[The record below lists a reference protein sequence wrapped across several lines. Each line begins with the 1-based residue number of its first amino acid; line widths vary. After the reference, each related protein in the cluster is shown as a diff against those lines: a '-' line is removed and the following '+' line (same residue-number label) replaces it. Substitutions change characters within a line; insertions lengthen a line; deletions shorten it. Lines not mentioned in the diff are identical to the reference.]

1 MPAISIVIPCY
12 NAEATILATLESLL
26 RQSFADW
33 EAICI
38 DDGSTDATMTLVR
51 SAAWQDPRIR
61 LVVNLGKGP
70 SVARNAGVLRHAT
83 APLVA
88 FCDADDLWHPEKL
101 AQVVA
106 AFDDETTEAVY
117 GQIEFFRQ
125 APGDGRVRSTVPEG
139 PLTIPML
146 LGENPV
152 CTMSN
157 LSVRRE
163 TFAQTCGFD
172 SAMVHNEDLEWLIR
186 LVGDGARVVGLPA
199 LHTYYRTSPGGLSTD
214 LAAMTAGR
222 ATALETAARYGFS
235 PDAGNHARHERYLAR
250 RALRL
255 GAPAREALRHALAG
269 LRHSPAGFFS
279 PARRGALTLAGAALA
294 PLLPR
299 PLRRALFS

>member
-26 RQSFADW
+26 RQSFTDW

-51 SAAWQDPRIR
+51 SAAWQNPRIR
-61 LVVNLGKGP
+61 LVANLGKGP
-70 SVARNAGVLRHAT
+70 SVARNAGALRHAT

-88 FCDADDLWHPEKL
+88 FLDADDIWHPEKL
-101 AQVVA
+101 AQVVD
-106 AFDDETTEAVY
+106 AFADETLQAVY
-117 GQIEFFRQ
+117 GQIEFFRH
-125 APGDGRVRSTVPEG
+125 APGDSRVRSTVPAG

-163 TFAQTCGFD
+163 TFAATGGFD

-186 LVGDGARVVGLPA
+186 LVGDGARVIGLPA
-199 LHTYYRTSPGGLSTD
+199 LHTFYRTTTGGLSTD
-214 LAAMTAGR
+214 LAAMAAGR
-222 ATALETAARYGFS
+222 ATALETAARYGYA
-235 PDAGNHARHERYLAR
+235 PDAESHARHERYLAR

-255 GAPAREALRHALAG
+255 GAPAREALRHARAG

-279 PARRGALTLAGAALA
+279 PLRRGALTLAGAAFA